1 MTNALSRRLI
11 LNSYCRTKF
20 HPMRFFALLLCCVL
34 STSHLLSQ
42 EIISPLV
49 PPNEL
54 ETSLRNI
61 EGQLSTVSLEK
72 VEYEHDLRFDGEEP
86 YLVTLEVRT
95 LKGKKV
101 TNDSYRFNLANI
113 DQDRIEYSEKKTHFE
128 LKLTCVDKQK
138 FIQPFKDGKQ
148 ANYTQSLTLY
158 ARSAD
163 QARALQSTFRT
174 AIPQARSL
182 VQETVNL
189 AGLENGME
197 WLAEQV
203 DDIKV
208 GKNFFSQSLERSE
221 DITTQL
227 HFLLDDEVTIV
238 NLIDLNPNSIA
249 IDVQGKKL
257 MVMGQTDDKVDFITQ
272 QKKGALK
279 GYSNKFALMVE
290 TVEEGKLTVDV
301 LQKMI
306 PWARE
311 EFRQYVPVVNDRAE
325 GLALL
330 KEYVGTAL
338 EGGSNKVGQTI
349 EASCITL
356 LTQIKSGKKE
366 SITHETKFNLDDLD
380 NKNLDVSISGKTIT
394 VDLQT
399 ESKQNLFQSFANDQF
414 DKYTNKHSIY
424 AADVEN
430 ARYLQQLIPKVIGTC
445 KSDIALKGVAGE
457 SAYFDWVQEHTA
469 DLQTPVAFYEQ
480 RLSQSS
486 ENSCEWT
493 LEQTVG
499 KAKKTIV
506 HEYTFD
512 LKGLDPEKIEF
523 DISSKE
529 LAVKVAATG
538 RKKAIQHSQDDG
550 KGSAEVNSF
559 LLLMNDIEKARQMKK
574 SLKAAIQNCGG

>member
-1 MTNALSRRLI
+1 
-11 LNSYCRTKF
+11 
-20 HPMRFFALLLCCVL
+20 MRFFVICLCFVL
-34 STSHLLSQ
+34 SSVQLLSQ
-42 EIISPLV
+42 ETVTPLV

-54 ETSLRNI
+54 ETSLKNI
-61 EGQLSTVSLEK
+61 EGQLYTVSLDK
-72 VEYEHDLRFDGEEP
+72 VEYEQDLRFDGEEP

-95 LKGKKV
+95 RKGKKAS
-101 TNDSYRFNLANI
+101 NDSYRFNLANI
-113 DQDRIEYSEKKTHFE
+113 DQDRIEYAEKKTHFE

-148 ANYTQSLTLY
+148 ANYTHTMTLY

-163 QARALQSTFRT
+163 EARALQSTFRT
-174 AIPQARSL
+174 AIPKARSL

-189 AGLENGME
+189 ASMENGMD
-197 WLAEQV
+197 WLAAQI

-208 GKNFFSQSLERSE
+208 GKNFFSQSFERSE
-221 DITTQL
+221 DITTQVRL
-227 HFLLDDEVTIV
+227 LLDDEMTVI

-257 MVMGQTDDKVDFITQ
+257 MVVGQTDDKVDFITHE
-272 QKKGALK
+272 KKGSLK
-279 GYSNKFALMVE
+279 GYSNKFGLMVE

-338 EGGSNKVGQTI
+338 EGGSNRVGQTI
-349 EASCITL
+349 EPSCITL
-356 LTQIKSGKKE
+356 LTQVKSGKKE
-366 SITHETKFNLDDLD
+366 SVTHETKFNLDDLD
-380 NKNLDVSISGKTIT
+380 NQNLDVSISGKTIT

-399 ESKQNLFQSFANDQF
+399 KSKLNLFQSFANEQF
-414 DKYTNKHSIY
+414 DKYSNKHSIY

-445 KSDIALKGVAGE
+445 KSDIALKGAEDG
-457 SAYFDWVQEHTA
+457 SAYFDWVQDNTA
-469 DLQTPVAFYEQ
+469 DLQTPIASYGQ
-480 RLSQSS
+480 QLSQSS

-493 LEQTVG
+493 LEQTIG
-499 KAKKTIV
+499 KAKKTV
-506 HEYTFD
+506 MHEYTFD
-512 LKGLDPEKIEF
+512 VKDLDAEKIDF

-529 LAVKVAATG
+529 LAIKVVANK
-538 RKKAIQHSQDDG
+538 RKKAIQHTQDDG

-559 LLLMNDIEKARQMKK
+559 LLLMDDIEKARQMKK
-574 SLKAAIQNCGG
+574 SLKAAIQSCGG

>member
-1 MTNALSRRLI
+1 
-11 LNSYCRTKF
+11 
-20 HPMRFFALLLCCVL
+20 MRFFAICLCFVL
-34 STSHLLSQ
+34 SSIQLLSQ
-42 EIISPLV
+42 ETITPLV

-54 ETSLRNI
+54 ETSLKNI
-61 EGQLSTVSLEK
+61 EGQLYTVSLEK
-72 VEYEHDLRFDGEEP
+72 VEYEQDLRFDGEDP
-86 YLVTLEVRT
+86 YLVTLEIRT
-95 LKGKKV
+95 RKGKKAS
-101 TNDSYRFNLANI
+101 NDSYRFNLANI

-148 ANYTQSLTLY
+148 ANYTHTMTLY

-163 QARALQSTFRT
+163 EARALQSTFRT
-174 AIPQARSL
+174 AIPKARSL

-189 AGLENGME
+189 ASMENGMD
-197 WLAEQV
+197 WLAAQL

-208 GKNFFSQSLERSE
+208 GKNFFSQSFERSE
-221 DITTQL
+221 AISTQVR
-227 HFLLDDEVTIV
+227 FLLDDEITIV
-238 NLIDLNPNSIA
+238 NLIDLNPNSVA

-257 MVMGQTDDKVDFITQ
+257 MVVGQTDDKVDFITHE
-272 QKKGALK
+272 KKGALK

-356 LTQIKSGKKE
+356 LTQVKSGKKE
-366 SITHETKFNLDDLD
+366 SVTHETKFNLDDLD
-380 NKNLDVSISGKTIT
+380 NQNLDVSISGKTIT

-399 ESKQNLFQSFANDQF
+399 KSKLNLIQSFANEQF
-414 DKYTNKHSIY
+414 DKYSNKHSIY
-424 AADVEN
+424 ASDVEN

-445 KSDIALKGVAGE
+445 KSDIALKGALDE
-457 SAYFDWVQEHTA
+457 SAYFDWIQENTA
-469 DLQTPVAFYEQ
+469 DLQTPAASYEQ
-480 RLSQSS
+480 QLSQSS

-493 LEQTVG
+493 LQQTVG
-499 KAKKTIV
+499 KAKKTVV
-506 HEYTFD
+506 HEYTFA
-512 LKGLDPEKIEF
+512 LKDLDPEKIDF

-529 LAVKVAATG
+529 LAIKVGTSK
-538 RKKAIQHSQDDG
+538 RKKAIQHTQDDG

-574 SLKAAIQNCGG
+574 SLKAAIQSCGG

>member
-1 MTNALSRRLI
+1 MTYAPAGRLI
-11 LNSYCRTKF
+11 VNSYCRTKF

-34 STSHLLSQ
+34 SASHLLGQ
-42 EIISPLV
+42 ETISPLV

-54 ETSLRNI
+54 ETTLRNI
-61 EGQLSTVSLEK
+61 EGQLSTVTLEK

-101 TNDSYRFNLANI
+101 TNDSYQFNLGNI

-138 FIQPFKDGKQ
+138 FIQHFKDSKQ
-148 ANYTQSLTLY
+148 ANYTQTLTLY

-182 VQETVNL
+182 VEETVNL
-189 AGLENGME
+189 AGLENGMD

-208 GKNFFSQSLERSE
+208 GKNFFSQSFERSE
-221 DITTQL
+221 AISTQVQ
-227 HFLLDDEVTIV
+227 FLLDDEVTII

-257 MVMGQTDDKVDFITQ
+257 MVVGQTDDKVDFITQ
-272 QKKGALK
+272 QKKGSLK

-330 KEYVGTAL
+330 KEYVGTAM

-349 EASCITL
+349 EASCITV

-366 SITHETKFNLDDLD
+366 SVTHETKFNLDDLD

-399 ESKQNLFQSFANDQF
+399 ESKQNLFQSFANEQF
-414 DKYTNKHSIY
+414 DKYSNKHSIY

-445 KSDIALKGVAGE
+445 KSDIALKGAGE
-457 SAYFDWVQEHTA
+457 SAYFDWAQEHTV

-480 RLSQSS
+480 KLSQSS

-499 KAKKTIV
+499 KAKKTV
-506 HEYTFD
+506 THEYTFD
-512 LKGLDPEKIEF
+512 LKNLDPEKIEF

-529 LAVKVAATG
+529 LAVKIAGVG
-538 RKKAIQHSQDDG
+538 RKKVIQHGQDDG
-550 KGSAEVNSF
+550 KGSGEVNSF
-559 LLLMNDIEKARQMKK
+559 LLQMDDIEKARQMKK
-574 SLKAAIQNCGG
+574 SLKAAIQQCGG

>member
-1 MTNALSRRLI
+1 
-11 LNSYCRTKF
+11 
-20 HPMRFFALLLCCVL
+20 MRFFALCLCFVVFGNQ
-34 STSHLLSQ
+34 LLSQ
-42 EIISPLV
+42 ETITPLV

-54 ETSLRNI
+54 ETSLKNI
-61 EGQLSTVSLEK
+61 EGHLSTVSLEK
-72 VEYEHDLRFDGEEP
+72 VEYEQDLRFDGEEP

-95 LKGKKV
+95 RKGKKAS
-101 TNDSYRFNLANI
+101 NDSYRFNLANI

-148 ANYTQSLTLY
+148 ANYTHTMTLY

-163 QARALQSTFRT
+163 EARALQSTFRT
-174 AIPQARSL
+174 AIPQARSQ
-182 VQETVNL
+182 VVETVNL
-189 AGLENGME
+189 AGLENGMD
-197 WLAEQV
+197 WLSEQI

-208 GKNFFSQSLERSE
+208 GKNFFSQSFERSV
-221 DITTQL
+221 DISTQVQL
-227 HFLLDDEVTIV
+227 LLDDEITII

-249 IDVQGKKL
+249 IDVQGKRL
-257 MVMGQTDDKVDFITQ
+257 MVIGQTDDKVDFITQ
-272 QKKGALK
+272 QKKGSLK
-279 GYSNKFALMVE
+279 GYSNKFALLVE

-306 PWARE
+306 PWSRE

-349 EASCITL
+349 EATCITL

-366 SITHETKFNLDDLD
+366 TVTHETKFNLDDLD

-399 ESKQNLFQSFANDQF
+399 KNKLNLFQSFANEQF
-414 DKYTNKHSIY
+414 DKYSNKHSIY

-430 ARYLQQLIPKVIGTC
+430 ARYLQQLIPKVITTC
-445 KSDIALKGVAGE
+445 KSDIALKGSAAE
-457 SAYFDWVQEHTA
+457 SAFFDWVQENTA
-469 DLQTPVAFYEQ
+469 DLQTPVASYQ
-480 RLSQSS
+480 QQLSQSS

-493 LEQTVG
+493 LEQTVA
-499 KAKKTIV
+499 KAKKMVT
-506 HEYTFD
+506 HEYTFNLTD
-512 LKGLDPEKIEF
+512 LDPEKIDF
-523 DISSKE
+523 DVTSKE
-529 LAVKVAATG
+529 LAVKVAANK
-538 RKKAIQHSQDDG
+538 RKKAIQHGQDDG

-559 LLLMNDIEKARQMKK
+559 LLFMNDIEKARQMKK
-574 SLKAAIQNCGG
+574 SLKAAIAGCGG

>member
-1 MTNALSRRLI
+1 
-11 LNSYCRTKF
+11 
-20 HPMRFFALLLCCVL
+20 MRFFAICLCFVL
-34 STSHLLSQ
+34 SSIQLLSQ
-42 EIISPLV
+42 ETITPLV

-54 ETSLRNI
+54 ETSLKNI
-61 EGQLSTVSLEK
+61 EGQLYTVSLEK
-72 VEYEHDLRFDGEEP
+72 VEYEQDLRFDGEDP
-86 YLVTLEVRT
+86 YLVTLEIRT
-95 LKGKKV
+95 RKGKKAS
-101 TNDSYRFNLANI
+101 NDSYRFNLANI

-148 ANYTQSLTLY
+148 ANYTHTMTLY

-163 QARALQSTFRT
+163 EARALQSTFRT
-174 AIPQARSL
+174 AIPKARSL

-189 AGLENGME
+189 ASMENGMD
-197 WLAEQV
+197 WLAAQL

-208 GKNFFSQSLERSE
+208 GKNFFSQSFERSE
-221 DITTQL
+221 AISTQVR
-227 HFLLDDEVTIV
+227 FLLDDEITIV
-238 NLIDLNPNSIA
+238 NLIDLNPNSVA

-257 MVMGQTDDKVDFITQ
+257 MVVGQTDDKVDFITHE
-272 QKKGALK
+272 KKGALK

-356 LTQIKSGKKE
+356 LTQVKSGKKE
-366 SITHETKFNLDDLD
+366 SVIHETKFNLDDLD
-380 NKNLDVSISGKTIT
+380 NQNLDVSISGKTIT

-399 ESKQNLFQSFANDQF
+399 KSKLNLIQSFANEQF
-414 DKYTNKHSIY
+414 DKYSNKHSIY
-424 AADVEN
+424 ASDVEN

-445 KSDIALKGVAGE
+445 KSDIALKGALDE
-457 SAYFDWVQEHTA
+457 SAYFDWIQENTA
-469 DLQTPVAFYEQ
+469 DLQTPAASYEQ
-480 RLSQSS
+480 QLSQSS

-493 LEQTVG
+493 LQQTVG
-499 KAKKTIV
+499 KAKKTVV
-506 HEYTFD
+506 HEYTFA
-512 LKGLDPEKIEF
+512 LKDLDPEKIDF

-529 LAVKVAATG
+529 LAIKVGTSK
-538 RKKAIQHSQDDG
+538 RKKAIQHTQDDG

-574 SLKAAIQNCGG
+574 SLKAAIQSCGG